1 VVLQIFGFLIV
12 FWVEFQSFV
21 YGFFL
26 FFCFLLIMAYG
37 FPCYSYFVDLLY
49 FDIGLRTF
57 SLTYMRTCEYNRANP
72 FAYSESQISQNYGP
86 VCLPVLETVFCFQ
99 NSETCFGTID

>member
-1 VVLQIFGFLIV
+1 
-12 FWVEFQSFV
+12 
-21 YGFFL
+21 
-26 FFCFLLIMAYG
+26 MTYG
-37 FPCYSYFVDLLY
+37 FPCFSYLVDLLY

-57 SLTYMRTCEYNRANP
+57 SLTYMRTCEYNCAN
-72 FAYSESQISQNYGP
+72 AYSESQISQKLGP